1 MYKALDGD
9 FMLQL
14 TREYVIK
21 LLQNSVDNTPKIM
34 QFHLTVFLWDSTLSL
49 LPMCSLSLVRSL
61 SLSHPSVFASHV
73 FSPLF
78 LSLPARP
85 LFPTPMHTH
94 SLLFSL
100 THSLT
105 ELVLGPF
112 AFVFPTRMGQAPRF
126 VIVGFAEH
134 EPVFTTDW
142 EHLLP
147 MKIWSKITGPRLV
160 SPLFFTRQRDMGR
173 KRERERNRRQRGGCI
188 LPLKQ

>member
-1 MYKALDGD
+1 MWTTL
-9 FMLQL
+9 
-14 TREYVIK
+14 
-21 LLQNSVDNTPKIM
+21 PKSR
-34 QFHLTVFLWDSTLSL
+34 HFLWQFFSEHPHFLCFL
-49 LPMCSLSLVRSL
+49 LSLSLVPL
-61 SLSHPSVFASHV
+61 LYLPLTISH
-73 FSPLF
+73 LF

-85 LFPTPMHTH
+85 LFPTCMHTH
-94 SLLFSL
+94 SLLYSL

-160 SPLFFTRQRDMGR
+160 SPLFSTRQRDIDRVRGR
-173 KRERERNRRQRGGCI
+173 GREWRQKGGCI